1 MNHRKALATPIK
13 PNERFSAH
21 KRRTVCFYEKKLR
34 FLFIG
39 NFIIMESN
47 EIERG
52 FYVTRIE

>member
-21 KRRTVCFYEKKLR
+21 KRRTVCFYDKQLA
-34 FLFIG
+34 FLFIV
-39 NFIIMESN
+39 NLIIIESN